1 VRWTRS
7 MVIGVA
13 IGSRCLVV
21 VTKIVVV
28 LRSVVWD
35 D

>member
-1 VRWTRS
+1 

-13 IGSRCLVV
+13 IGSRGVV
-21 VTKIVVV
+21 VAEIVIVIVIV

-35 D
+35 N